1 MFNQPDLF
9 VLGEENDLWKLEP
22 KQNHN
27 KHKFSKAKC
36 DTFFGKK
43 QYFQALFLYKK
54 ENIDMGQISTLYA
67 AESGSIRFEK
77 GTYFWPRIEIELV
90 TFALHC
96 VLNSNA
102 QISSFIASNSQRSV
116 VLRFSLWI

>member
-1 MFNQPDLF
+1 
-9 VLGEENDLWKLEP
+9 
-22 KQNHN
+22 
-27 KHKFSKAKC
+27 
-36 DTFFGKK
+36 
-43 QYFQALFLYKK
+43 
-54 ENIDMGQISTLYA
+54 MGQISTLYA

-116 VLRFSLWI
+116 VLRFSL